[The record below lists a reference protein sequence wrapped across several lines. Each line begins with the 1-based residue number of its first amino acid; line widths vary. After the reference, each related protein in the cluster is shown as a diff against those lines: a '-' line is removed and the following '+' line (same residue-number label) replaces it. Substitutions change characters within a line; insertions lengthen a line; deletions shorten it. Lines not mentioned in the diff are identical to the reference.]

1 MWARRAGLL
10 SLDGGWG
17 GRGRRTCGGLW
28 TTPGDG
34 HEWTGSRCPPPP
46 GQSSQLATWAG
57 AESSG
62 GITAG
67 VTTLG
72 RGYSSA
78 RSPSGIVWRRA
89 RGLVSASSCSRRS
102 RAAGSRG
109 LVARRRAQGVVPRP
123 TDADPVV
130 GLLDQ
135 RQAWLEQGGGD
146 PPRGVEGVE
155 GVEVGAV
162 LGGVETCLSKGGPDQ
177 GGGLLRNEAGGGLLG
192 RPRA

>member
-10 SLDGGWG
+10 SLDGGWE
-17 GRGRRTCGGLW
+17 GRGRRRRTWGGCGQRPAIATSGRDRVV
-28 TTPGDG
+28 P
-34 HEWTGSRCPPPP
+34 RPP
-46 GQSSQLATWAG
+46 GRSSQRATWAG
-57 AESSG
+57 AESSS

-78 RSPSGIVWRRA
+78 RSPSGIVRRRA

-109 LVARRRAQGVVPRP
+109 LVARRRAQGVVRRP

-146 PPRGVEGVE
+146 PPLGVEGVE

-177 GGGLLRNEAGGGLLG
+177 GGGLLG